1 MEDEMKSTSETKAPE
16 KHTYAYIICIKNSS
30 YIVKKMID
38 TTVTRL
44 ISQRSF

>member
-1 MEDEMKSTSETKAPE
+1 MEDEMKSASETQIVFK
-16 KHTYAYIICIKNSS
+16 KNSS

-44 ISQRSF
+44 TSQRSF